1 MPVTTSSKY
10 LILTRVPTMPD
21 AEDICARLDRMK
33 KLCDELDAAQ
43 KDARKYHTLIER
55 MRAAAD
61 AFRQRLGT
69 HDPQP

>member
-1 MPVTTSSKY
+1 MPDV
-10 LILTRVPTMPD
+10 PD
-21 AEDICARLDRMK
+21 AEDIFVRLERMK
-33 KLCDELDAAQ
+33 KLCDDLDAAQ

-55 MRAAAD
+55 MRAEAG

>member
-1 MPVTTSSKY
+1 
-10 LILTRVPTMPD
+10 MPD